1 MIEKKGKKNLEGFL
15 CGQAVWMYVRLPSPV
30 STCLTS
36 IADMPRDNL
45 ARVNG
50 NNKNTVCFSHGN

>member
-30 STCLTS
+30 SACLTS
-36 IADMPRDNL
+36 IADMPETTG
-45 ARVNG
+45 ARKRQAITKIPFVF
-50 NNKNTVCFSHGN
+50 TW

>member
-30 STCLTS
+30 SACLTS
-36 IADMPRDNL
+36 IADMPEQL
-45 ARVNG
+45 GAR
-50 NNKNTVCFSHGN
+50 KRQ